1 MNRKAAIAEYKIY
14 LTLER
19 GLSGNSVEAY
29 LRDINHLM
37 EFMQAN
43 YGITEPEKITVE
55 HLREFLRYIN
65 ELGMKATSQARMLS
79 GIKSFFKFMMISE
92 HLTTDPTELIEAP
105 KTGRKLPDTLNNEE
119 IERIIAAIDLSKPEG
134 ERNKA
139 IIEVLY
145 GCGLRVSELI
155 NLKISNLYLKDEYIK
170 VRGKGN
176 KERLVPIGGEAIR
189 QLKIYIERVRVH
201 QPLQDGFDDFVFLN
215 RRGKPLTRV
224 MIFTIVKDLTAK
236 AGIRKTVSPHTFRHS
251 FATELIERGADL
263 RAVQEMLGH
272 ESILTTEIYTHLNNE
287 YLRDTIMMYHPRA
300 KK

>member
-92 HLTTDPTELIEAP
+92 HLTDDPTELIEAP

-119 IERIIAAIDLSKPEG
+119 IERIISAIDLSKPEG

>member
-92 HLTTDPTELIEAP
+92 HLTDDPTELIEAP